1 MINEMSHA
9 EGSQP
14 SSWPKVDGH
23 EDDEGRIDTSF
34 GAGQPSS
41 DAPQPPQPSH
51 AQFTPPPVA
60 QVNWYTG
67 RSGEAPQTPEI
78 PVAQYLPNDQH
89 PAPQPPAGYPADPH
103 QAVPGA
109 AYPPAPMQQPGP
121 PWPHYPEPNFPDP
134 NYYGGPY
141 EGGPQQPGMQPGAQ
155 FAGAPGAANPNQQ
168 PATPFSARGAG
179 WRRALRTVSSGL
191 INLGES
197 KSQQQLDEMIARIR
211 RPIAGDFRLAVLSLK
226 GGVGKTTTTI
236 GLGSAFA
243 SLRGDRVIAV
253 DANPDFGTLG
263 RRVPQQTG
271 STVRSL
277 LNDPNVTR
285 YADVRR
291 HTSQSASHLEVLAS
305 ERDPAISESFSAD
318 DYLDV
323 IGILEN
329 YYNIIMTDCG
339 TGLLHS
345 AMEGVLSSATAI
357 VLVTSPAVDGAES
370 AAATLDWLN
379 AHGYQ
384 RLVQQAV
391 VVISASKPG
400 GAPIDLDMLTQHFLG
415 RTRAVQIIPFD
426 DHLAT
431 GAQIDLDH
439 MNRDTRNAFLEL
451 AATVSDSFNPG
462 MPDAG
467 AGIQGFQGP
476 LGAPGFQGPPPGY
489 QGPPP
494 GFQGPPPGFQGPP
507 PGFQGPPPG
516 YQGPQPGFQ
525 GPQSGFQGP
534 SPEYQAPTPGYQGPP
549 AGYQGPPPEYQAP
562 SAGHEA
568 PPVGYQGPPP
578 GYQGTPTGVQG
589 YPTGQSDTP
598 PQPYPAAP
606 QSHYEPAAQESIPPA
621 DERF

>member
-14 SSWPKVDGH
+14 SSWPKSDSH
-23 EDDEGRIDTSF
+23 EDDESRLDAPV
-34 GAGQPSS
+34 GAGQHPS
-41 DAPQPPQPSH
+41 DAPQPPQ
-51 AQFTPPPVA
+51 AQFAPPAA

-67 RSGEAPQTPEI
+67 RSGETPQTPAP
-78 PVAQYLPNDQH
+78 PVAQYLPPDQH
-89 PAPQPPAGYPADPH
+89 FEPQQPSPAPAAPNPTAPGTSYPNAPA
-103 QAVPGA
+103 
-109 AYPPAPMQQPGP
+109 QQPTP
-121 PWPHYPEPNFPDP
+121 PWPHHPEPGQ
-134 NYYGGPY
+134 YGGLY
-141 EGGPQQPGMQPGAQ
+141 VGGAQQPGMHPGAQ
-155 FAGAPGAANPNQQ
+155 FPGGPGAGNPNQQ
-168 PATPFSARGAG
+168 AAIPFSARGTG
-179 WRRALRTVSSGL
+179 WRRALSTVSGGL
-191 INLGES
+191 INLGQS
-197 KSQQQLDEMIARIR
+197 KSQQQLDEMVARIR
-211 RPIAGDFRLAVLSLK
+211 RPMAGDFRLAVLSLK

-285 YADVRR
+285 YGDVRR
-291 HTSQSASHLEVLAS
+291 HTSQSASRLEVLAS
-305 ERDPAISESFSAD
+305 ERDPAVSESFSAD

-400 GAPIDLDMLTQHFLG
+400 GAPIDLDMLTQRFLG

-431 GAQIDLDH
+431 GAQIDLDQ

-462 MPDAG
+462 MPPAG
-467 AGIQGFQGP
+467 AGI
-476 LGAPGFQGPPPGY
+476 PGFQGPPPGY
-489 QGPPP
+489 QAPPPGYQAPPPGYQAPPAGYQAPPP
-494 GFQGPPPGFQGPP
+494 GFQGT
-507 PGFQGPPPG
+507 PPG
-516 YQGPQPGFQ
+516 YQ
-525 GPQSGFQGP
+525 
-534 SPEYQAPTPGYQGPP
+534 APP
-549 AGYQGPPPEYQAP
+549 AGYQGPPP
-562 SAGHEA
+562 
-568 PPVGYQGPPP
+568 GYQPPA
-578 GYQGTPTGVQG
+578 GAQG
-589 YPTGQSDTP
+589 YPTGESTTP
-598 PQPYPAAP
+598 PQPYPAAA
-606 QSHYEPAAQESIPPA
+606 QSHYEPAPPGSIPQA

>member
-14 SSWPKVDGH
+14 SSWPKSDSH
-23 EDDEGRIDTSF
+23 EDDGSRLDAPV
-34 GAGQPSS
+34 GAGQHPS
-41 DAPQPPQPSH
+41 DAPQPPQ
-51 AQFTPPPVA
+51 AQFAPPAA

-67 RSGEAPQTPEI
+67 RSGETPQTPGP
-78 PVAQYLPNDQH
+78 PVAQYLPRDQH
-89 PAPQPPAGYPADPH
+89 FEPQQPSAAPASPAPAAPNLTAPGTSYPDAPA
-103 QAVPGA
+103 
-109 AYPPAPMQQPGP
+109 QQPTP
-121 PWPHYPEPNFPDP
+121 PWPHHPEPGQ
-134 NYYGGPY
+134 YGGLY
-141 EGGPQQPGMQPGAQ
+141 VGGAQQPGMHPGAQ
-155 FAGAPGAANPNQQ
+155 FPGGPGAGNPNQQ
-168 PATPFSARGAG
+168 AAIPFSARGAG
-179 WRRALRTVSSGL
+179 WRRALSTVSGGL
-191 INLGES
+191 INLGQS
-197 KSQQQLDEMIARIR
+197 KSQQQLDEMVARIR
-211 RPIAGDFRLAVLSLK
+211 RPMAGDFRLAVLSLK

-285 YADVRR
+285 YGDVRR
-291 HTSQSASHLEVLAS
+291 HTSQSASRLEVLAS
-305 ERDPAISESFSAD
+305 ERDPAVSESFSAD

-431 GAQIDLDH
+431 GAQIDLDQ

-462 MPDAG
+462 MPAAG
-467 AGIQGFQGP
+467 VGI
-476 LGAPGFQGPPPGY
+476 PGFQGPPPGY
-489 QGPPP
+489 QAPPP
-494 GFQGPPPGFQGPP
+494 GYQPPPPGY
-507 PGFQGPPPG
+507 QGPPPG
-516 YQGPQPGFQ
+516 YQAPPPGYQPPPPGYQ
-525 GPQSGFQGP
+525 GPPPG
-534 SPEYQAPTPGYQGPP
+534 YQAPPAGYQGPP
-549 AGYQGPPPEYQAP
+549 AGYQGPPP
-562 SAGHEA
+562 
-568 PPVGYQGPPP
+568 GYQPPAGAP
-578 GYQGTPTGVQG
+578 G
-589 YPTGQSDTP
+589 YPTRESDTP
-598 PQPYPAAP
+598 PQPYPAAA
-606 QSHYEPAAQESIPPA
+606 QSHYEPAPPGSIPQP

>member
-1 MINEMSHA
+1 MA
-9 EGSQP
+9 EKPLVADHLEDKIKRRKRLASTP
-14 SSWPKVDGH
+14 SPLPA
-23 EDDEGRIDTSF
+23 ETRI
-34 GAGQPSS
+34 
-41 DAPQPPQPSH
+41 
-51 AQFTPPPVA
+51 
-60 QVNWYTG
+60 
-67 RSGEAPQTPEI
+67 I
-78 PVAQYLPNDQH
+78 
-89 PAPQPPAGYPADPH
+89 
-103 QAVPGA
+103 
-109 AYPPAPMQQPGP
+109 
-121 PWPHYPEPNFPDP
+121 
-134 NYYGGPY
+134 
-141 EGGPQQPGMQPGAQ
+141 
-155 FAGAPGAANPNQQ
+155 
-168 PATPFSARGAG
+168 
-179 WRRALRTVSSGL
+179 TVS
-191 INLGES
+191 N
-197 KSQQQLDEMIARIR
+197 Q
-211 RPIAGDFRLAVLSLK
+211 K

-621 DERF
+621 DQRF